1 MEGIKVTGH
10 DFPQIVRTPCRV
22 ELKCERAG
30 DTVSSSANSGF
41 ELQEA
46 LFEVPT
52 KLDTFRI
59 MKGGWPYNSSCVS
72 VSVLNTEGIKLTG
85 TLRRRRGIVILA
97 PRGYVAL

>member
-22 ELKCERAG
+22 ELKRRRAG
-30 DTVSSSANSGF
+30 NTVSSSANPWF

-59 MKGGWPYNSSCVS
+59 IKGGRPYNGSCVS
-72 VSVLNTEGIKLTG
+72 VSVLGIEGIRLTG